1 MKGGYLIEILL
12 KQEVFVKHIVEHLA
26 IEFEVET
33 SLQAILEQSKNN
45 ELIPVGYTTLAESEL
60 IEIQAYIDLKQFH
73 LVKKAF
79 GTNDRTYQECEV
91 LTDEDIENGY
101 MFIEFEDLVQL
112 NVDSEMLINR
122 LLK

>member
-1 MKGGYLIEILL
+1 METLL
-12 KQEVFVKHIVEHLA
+12 KQEVLAKHIVEHLA

-33 SLQAILEQSKNN
+33 SPQAILEQSKNN

-60 IEIQAYIDLKQFH
+60 IEIQAYIDLKQFQ
-73 LVKKAF
+73 LVKIAF
-79 GTNDRTYQECEV
+79 GMNDRTYQEYEV

-101 MFIEFEDLVQL
+101 MFIEFDNLVQL
-112 NVDSEMLINR
+112 NVDSEMLINK